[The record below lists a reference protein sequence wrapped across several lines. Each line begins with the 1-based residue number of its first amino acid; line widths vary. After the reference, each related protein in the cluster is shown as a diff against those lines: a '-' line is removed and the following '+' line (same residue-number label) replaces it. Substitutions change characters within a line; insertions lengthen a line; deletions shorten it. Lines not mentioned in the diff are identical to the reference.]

1 MAPKNTLNAQNL
13 EALGAE
19 RLAALLIEI
28 SGGDAA
34 IKRRLRLALAGARSP
49 AEASREIRKRLAA
62 ISRSR
67 AFVDWQNRRALVDD
81 LETQRRAIIDHVG
94 PADPKEALDLMWSF
108 TGLAASVFARCD
120 DSSGT
125 IIGIF
130 HQGVDDLARLA
141 ETAECDAVELADRTY
156 QALLANDYGQYGHLI
171 AAISGSLGSAGLLHL
186 KQRLT
191 ALSNAP
197 IKELEDHER
206 RKVGWPSSGPI
217 YEDAIENRHR
227 ASVIRLALSDI
238 ADAQGDVDAFIAQYD
253 ARARKVPKI
262 AAEISQ
268 RLVAAG
274 RADEALQIV
283 EAAERGRPGW
293 PEFEWEDARIA
304 ALDASNR
311 SEDAQAARWSCFE
324 RFLSERHLRE
334 HLKRLPDFDDIE
346 AETRALDIVEGRA
359 DFLRALRFL
368 ASWPALDRAAK
379 LILQRPKDLDGNRYE
394 ILTPVA
400 EALAGKHPLEAILA
414 LRAMIEFTL
423 DQSRTSRYKHAA
435 RHLLECVGLAANI
448 GDFGTHETHQA
459 FVARLRGKHGK
470 KTSFWS
476 NTA

>member
-1 MAPKNTLNAQNL
+1 MAPKNPLNAQNL
-13 EALGAE
+13 ETLGAK
-19 RLAALLIEI
+19 RLAELLIEI
-28 SGGDAA
+28 SGGDAT

-49 AEASREIRKRLAA
+49 NDASREIRKRLAA
-62 ISRSR
+62 ISQSS
-67 AFVDWQNRRALVDD
+67 AFIDWQKRRALVYD
-81 LETQRRAIIDHVG
+81 LETQQRAIVDHVG

-130 HQGVDDLARLA
+130 HQGVKDLARLA
-141 ETAECDAVELADRTY
+141 ETAHCDAVGLADRTY
-156 QALLANDYGQYGHLI
+156 QALLANNYGHYDHLI
-171 AAISGSLGSAGLLHL
+171 AALSGSLGNTGLEHL
-186 KQRLT
+186 KRRFI
-191 ALSNAP
+191 ALS
-197 IKELEDHER
+197 KEPVKKLEDHER
-206 RKVGWPSSGPI
+206 RKVGWSPSGPI
-217 YEDAIENRHR
+217 YEDEMENRHR

-238 ADAQGDVDAFIAQYD
+238 ADAQGDVDAFIVQYD
-253 ARARKVPKI
+253 ARTTRFPKI
-262 AAEISQ
+262 AAEISR

-283 EAAERGRPGW
+283 EAAERGQPGR

-304 ALDASNR
+304 ALDALSR

-324 RFLSERHLRE
+324 QFLSEQHLRE

-346 AETRALDIVEGRA
+346 AETRALDIVEGHA
-359 DFLRALRFL
+359 IFLQALWFL
-368 ASWPALDRAAK
+368 ASRPALGRAAK
-379 LILQRPKDLDGNRYE
+379 LILQRSQDLDGNRFD

-400 EALAGKHPLEAILA
+400 EALAGKHPLEATLA
-414 LRAMIEFTL
+414 LRAMIEFAL

-435 RHLLECVGLAANI
+435 RHLLECAGLAANI
-448 GDFGTHETHQA
+448 GDFGKHETHQA
-459 FVARLRGKHGK
+459 FVARMRGKHGK